1 MRTAAINDINPA
13 IRLGEDGIDSVLV
26 TLHAIRAR
34 ALSAS
39 FILPPS
45 YLLDNVHIHTACRTC
60 VYALHAE
67 LTRVLEVQHAFR
79 ALSLFDVRARAR
91 LTVQLTRIAL
101 GLPHA
106 LEAALAAECPPTGEG
121 APALLPRRVAAL
133 VRGVD
138 GALARMERILK

>member
-1 MRTAAINDINPA
+1 M
-13 IRLGEDGIDSVLV
+13 
-26 TLHAIRAR
+26 
-34 ALSAS
+34 
-39 FILPPS
+39 F
-45 YLLDNVHIHTACRTC
+45 
-60 VYALHAE
+60 ALHAE
-67 LTRVLEVQHAFR
+67 LSRVLEVQHAFR
-79 ALSLFDVRARAR
+79 GLSLFDVRARAR

-106 LEAALAAECPPTGEG
+106 LEAALAAECPEG

>member
-1 MRTAAINDINPA
+1 M
-13 IRLGEDGIDSVLV
+13 
-26 TLHAIRAR
+26 
-34 ALSAS
+34 
-39 FILPPS
+39 
-45 YLLDNVHIHTACRTC
+45 
-60 VYALHAE
+60 
-67 LTRVLEVQHAFR
+67 LEVQHAFR